1 MIRPF
6 NIRMWLQKTCLK
18 VLREIMVESKA
29 PSPPAST
36 GSGEWRHHRK
46 SGWASP
52 MVAFRLQFAARCER
66 EGIPPRFTLDFYGY
80 LFSLST
86 DSLFSVPSAIP
97 KVIEPAFPVKCA
109 ISLWYEVKHMIWVPA
124 ATPTLAVPRQWCKL
138 VSGCI
143 IYIIRLNSR
152 LQEAF
157 CWHYI
162 KLWHTRVERRLWN
175 HLEISIRWRVFWLK
189 VL

>member
-1 MIRPF
+1 
-6 NIRMWLQKTCLK
+6 
-18 VLREIMVESKA
+18 MVESKA

-97 KVIEPAFPVKCA
+97 KAQPQNTKCFPSTNPRCIGQPQAAASAKPNPAGMCIF
-109 ISLWYEVKHMIWVPA
+109 SLNIVW
-124 ATPTLAVPRQWCKL
+124 
-138 VSGCI
+138 
-143 IYIIRLNSR
+143 
-152 LQEAF
+152 F
-157 CWHYI
+157 
-162 KLWHTRVERRLWN
+162 
-175 HLEISIRWRVFWLK
+175 
-189 VL
+189 